1 MVGNPVTIPS
11 LCQFFV
17 IAFIIVRNK
26 NGLDTLKGEKK
37 ETLIG
42 GMWWEHRGKAEQLGL
57 GKDWK
62 WSSSCSLGAGEQ
74 DH

>member
-1 MVGNPVTIPS
+1 MDLTH
-11 LCQFFV
+11 L
-17 IAFIIVRNK
+17 R
-26 NGLDTLKGEKK
+26 GEKK